1 MTLLL
6 VLACGLSPSEPSSP
20 GPGPAVVATT
30 PQIPSSLFDGKGQLV
45 AYKGRFAGNP
55 RLDEA
60 QVALIAPEELVLVRN
75 EVFARYGRVFKTDAI
90 REHFEAQD
98 WYAPNPDYSD
108 TLLTENDK
116 ANADLI
122 KSFEGSGADPLKRGE
137 FAGNPPLMFVDAKT
151 VTIAWGEGMYEHLNV
166 TRRWAPRGDYVV
178 TWDGSDGF
186 DPSSSECQEAI
197 LWKLDH
203 ATGQVTQVADLPTG

>member
-108 TLLTENDK
+108 TLLMRKEPCYKIDQ
-116 ANADLI
+116 
-122 KSFEGSGADPLKRGE
+122 
-137 FAGNPPLMFVDAKT
+137 
-151 VTIAWGEGMYEHLNV
+151 TIAAITAFLPDSNLSQRRRVKKVKQGYKKAMPPFSRPPSPDELCAGLASVQKAQRHHTAAIMMVMGQACSLGQEKG
-166 TRRWAPRGDYVV
+166 TRYCPETAR
-178 TWDGSDGF
+178 F
-186 DPSSSECQEAI
+186 
-197 LWKLDH
+197 
-203 ATGQVTQVADLPTG
+203 